1 MISESSWLIS
11 AWKAKVSTS
20 PSAWRETHART
31 RTHTHTHTPVSA
43 PDQAAAQG
51 FGMPAL
57 KARARS
63 GRNGLGWDFRSA
75 RSSERGWDARGAY
88 DVSQTLR
95 VVAQARKRCRAPGQ
109 RVSYHG
115 ALLWCSF
122 DLVHGL
128 YGFSDL
134 LEGSAC
140 VASRQDCW
148 DFTPVFGGSLIRRI
162 CTGSTSKSCVGERCM
177 GQSLGLGPV

>member
-1 MISESSWLIS
+1 MHGQVSE
-11 AWKAKVSTS
+11 
-20 PSAWRETHART
+20 
-31 RTHTHTHTPVSA
+31 
-43 PDQAAAQG
+43 G
-51 FGMPAL
+51 GMQ
-57 KARARS
+57 
-63 GRNGLGWDFRSA
+63 
-75 RSSERGWDARGAY
+75 EGAY
-88 DVSQTLR
+88 AVSQTLR
-95 VVAQARKRCRAPGQ
+95 VVARARKRCRAPGL

-148 DFTPVFGGSLIRRI
+148 DFTPVFGGSLIRQI
-162 CTGSTSKSCVGERCM
+162 CTGSTSKSSVGDGAESWPRDRLKIQQFVHVERGRRKHQPACNDCLARR
-177 GQSLGLGPV
+177 QVSVDDVPACSKETETRGPLLKRRAANPRDKTRPW

>member
-1 MISESSWLIS
+1 
-11 AWKAKVSTS
+11 
-20 PSAWRETHART
+20 
-31 RTHTHTHTPVSA
+31 
-43 PDQAAAQG
+43 
-51 FGMPAL
+51 MPAL

-88 DVSQTLR
+88 AVSQTLR

-134 LEGSAC
+134 LEGPRALLR
-140 VASRQDCW
+140 AKIAGISRP
-148 DFTPVFGGSLIRRI
+148 FSYGGSYARLVLNQR
-162 CTGSTSKSCVGERCM
+162 
-177 GQSLGLGPV
+177 QNPALASLNF